1 MRVCPR
7 LFPGVSSDWLRRID
21 RLLFRYKKSFKKP
34 RASTRILYKTFY
46 LYELNFYIKKKITMK
61 ITFEI
66 YYHTRWGESL
76 MLSGETEQLG
86 AGDESRAVVMDC
98 HGDGL
103 WRYTIDV
110 PSTIAAF
117 EYRYLVRSGD
127 SVRREWNRPH
137 RFVPGKKASE
147 YRLIDHW
154 RDCPDDLS
162 FYSSAFTQ
170 GIFFRK
176 YPQPRPEVPAADTIT
191 FRVFAPQLRPDEQLL
206 MVGDC
211 PALGNWDLNQ
221 APALDDTDFPEW
233 HITLDASQLTTP
245 FEYKFVAVRTHQREL
260 VAWETGANRVCD
272 NAISPNKAA
281 VIVSDLR
288 FNGPD
293 SPWKGAGT
301 AIPVFSL
308 RTGYG
313 FGTGEFLDLKYLV
326 DWALR
331 TGQSFIQL
339 LPVND
344 TTHTGTWC
352 DSYPYNANS
361 TFALHPQYLRLSEVG
376 RLSDEA
382 RQAHFD
388 ALQQELNSLADVD
401 YERVNRAK
409 MEYLHLLF
417 EEQGDVTLSSDGFKD
432 FFQRNRFW
440 LLPYAAYSSLRDRYG
455 TADFT
460 RWEEFSVYH
469 ESAVADYCAVWSPW
483 YRSVAFYYFVQY
495 HLHLQLTD
503 VREYAHRAGVVLK
516 GDIPIGI
523 SRTSVDAWVNPGL
536 FRMNCQAGAPPDDFS
551 IEGQNWGFPTYNWEV
566 MARDGYA
573 WWKARLRKM
582 ADYFDA
588 YRIDH
593 ILGFFRIWE
602 IPLNAVHGLLGH
614 FHAAL
619 PLTPDELEQMG
630 FHFDP
635 SWQTVPYVRE
645 ESLPVIFGLYTDDV
659 KARFLV
665 DKGNGRWDLNVMM
678 NTQRKVVDYF
688 AGADD
693 AMNATI
699 RNGLLKLLDEV
710 LFLEDPDAPG
720 HYHPRIMGNRT
731 QAYRALD
738 EEQKACFDRLY
749 EDFYYWRH
757 NDFWKGEALRKLPA
771 LVGSTDMLV
780 CGEDLGM
787 IPGCVPE
794 VMEQLQI
801 LSLEIQRM
809 PKEFNC
815 EFGDVSRYPV
825 RSVCTTS
832 THDMSGIRGW
842 WEENPARTQR
852 YYNEVLGEPGEAP
865 ATCEPWICERI
876 VALNLSAPSML
887 AILPLQDWLSIDGR
901 LRRANPREEQIN
913 IPASPHHYWRYR
925 MHLPIE
931 QLLAEGEF
939 NTRLR
944 ELIARSGRLG

>member
-1 MRVCPR
+1 
-7 LFPGVSSDWLRRID
+7 
-21 RLLFRYKKSFKKP
+21 
-34 RASTRILYKTFY
+34 
-46 LYELNFYIKKKITMK
+46 MK
-61 ITFEI
+61 ITFEL
-66 YYHTRWGESL
+66 YYHTRWGEQL
-76 MLSGETEQLG
+76 MLSGDIEPLG
-86 AGDESRAVVMDC
+86 AGDEARAVVMDYRG
-98 HGDGL
+98 GDL
-103 WRYTIDV
+103 WSYTIEV
-110 PSTIAAF
+110 PSSTTSFA
-117 EYRYLVRSGD
+117 YRYWVKSGD
-127 SVRREWNRPH
+127 AVRREWNRPH
-137 RFVPGKKASE
+137 RFVPGEKVSE
-147 YRLIDHW
+147 YRLLDRW
-154 RDCPDDLS
+154 RDCPDDLP

-170 GIFFRK
+170 GIFFRQH
-176 YPQPRPEVPAADTIT
+176 PQPQPERPASGTIT

-206 MVGDC
+206 LVGSS
-211 PALGNWDLNQ
+211 PALGSWNPTQ

-233 HITLDASQLTTP
+233 HITLDASQTGIP
-245 FEYKFVAVRTHQREL
+245 FEYKFVVVRTQQRE
-260 VAWETGANRVCD
+260 VVVWETGANRVCD
-272 NAISPNKAA
+272 DSMQPHSAA
-281 VIVSDLR
+281 VVVSDLR
-288 FNGPD
+288 FQAPERT
-293 SPWKGAGT
+293 WKGAGT

-308 RTGYG
+308 RTDYG

-344 TTHTGTWC
+344 TTFTGSWR

-376 RLSDEA
+376 RLRDEA
-382 RQAHFD
+382 EQARFD
-388 ALQQELNSLADVD
+388 TLQRALNLLAEVD
-401 YERVNRAK
+401 YERVNRVK
-409 MEYLHLLF
+409 MEYLRLLF
-417 EEQGDVTLSSDGFKD
+417 DEQGEETLASEGFKN
-432 FFQRNRFW
+432 FFRENRFW
-440 LLPYAAYSSLRDRYG
+440 LQPYAAYSSLRDRFG

-460 RWEEFSVYH
+460 RWGEFASYD
-469 ESAVADYCAVWSPW
+469 ESMIADYCAVWSPW
-483 YRSVAFYYFVQY
+483 YRSVALYYYIQY
-495 HLHLQLTD
+495 HLHLQLAN

-523 SRTSVDAWVNPGL
+523 SRHSVDAWVNPDL
-536 FRMNCQAGAPPDDFS
+536 FRLNCQAGAPPDDFS
-551 IEGQNWGFPTYNWEV
+551 VEGQNWGFPTYDWEV

-602 IPLNAVHGLLGH
+602 IPLDAVHGLLGH
-614 FHAAL
+614 FHSAM
-619 PLTPDELEQMG
+619 PLSPDELEQRG
-630 FHFDP
+630 FHFDA

-645 ESLPVIFGLYTDDV
+645 ESLTDLFGPYTNEV
-659 KARFLV
+659 KSRFLV
-665 DKGNGRWDLNVMM
+665 NKGNGRWDLNVMM

-693 AMNATI
+693 EMNILI
-699 RNGLLKLLDEV
+699 RDGLLKLLDEV
-710 LFLEDPDAPG
+710 LFLEDPDKPG
-720 HYHPRIMGNRT
+720 YYHPRILGSRT

-738 EEQKACFDRLY
+738 EEQRGCFDRLY
-749 EDFYYWRH
+749 EDFFYWRH
-757 NDFWKGEALRKLPA
+757 NDFWKAEALRKLPV
-771 LVGSTDMLV
+771 LVASTDMLV

-787 IPGCVPE
+787 IPACVPE

-809 PKEFNC
+809 PKEWNC

-832 THDMSGIRGW
+832 THDMSGIRSW
-842 WEENPARTQR
+842 WAEDPVRTRHYFNQ
-852 YYNEVLGEPGEAP
+852 VLGEEGTAP

-901 LRRANPREEQIN
+901 LRRKNPDEERIN
-913 IPASPHHYWRYR
+913 IPACPHHYWRYR
-925 MHLPIE
+925 MHLSIE

-944 ELIARSGRLG
+944 ELIARSGRCV